1 MLRGA
6 EAELID
12 LLSDK
17 WVGVGGDEKYPVT
30 PVPAV
35 LEVAKSP
42 RRVFMASLSALVVD
56 HSAVPASAAFIMAA
70 MLCNGDTFYTAD
82 VVRCAVSRC
91 PTHPSAL
98 LLAYPLTPTQT
109 HPSPLHVTP
118 SSTPLPSHPHQP
130 SKYSFVAAQGR
141 HGVFCFHDDQ
151 PRKPIYSYV
160 TVPDPTTNLIADVK
174 EKVKISNLANSGC

>member
-56 HSAVPASAAFIMAA
+56 HSAVPASAAFIMVA
-70 MLCNGDTFYTAD
+70 MLCDGDTFYTAD

-98 LLAYPLTPTQT
+98 LLAYPLTPTHT

-118 SSTPLPSHPHQP
+118 FSHPPPLPRPPIQQVP
-130 SKYSFVAAQGR
+130 LGGR
-141 HGVFCFHDDQ
+141 PRPPRRLLLPRR

>member
-6 EAELID
+6 EAELVD

-56 HSAVPASAAFIMAA
+56 HSAVPASAAFIMVA
-70 MLCNGDTFYTAD
+70 MLCDGDTFYTAD

-98 LLAYPLTPTQT
+98 LLAYPLTPTHT

-118 SSTPLPSHPHQP
+118 FFHPPPPTSTNPASTAWWPPKAATASFASTTTKKARLLVRHRAGPNYQP
-130 SKYSFVAAQGR
+130 DR
-141 HGVFCFHDDQ
+141 
-151 PRKPIYSYV
+151 
-160 TVPDPTTNLIADVK
+160 
-174 EKVKISNLANSGC
+174 

>member
-1 MLRGA
+1 MLLGA

-56 HSAVPASAAFIMAA
+56 HSAVHHG
-70 MLCNGDTFYTAD
+70 GDTFYTAD

-98 LLAYPLTPTQT
+98 LLAYPLTPTHT

-118 SSTPLPSHPHQP
+118 PLTPLPSHPHQS
-130 SKYSFVAAQGR
+130 SKCRLVAAQGR

-151 PRKPIYSYV
+151 ESPSTRTSPCR
-160 TVPDPTTNLIADVK
+160 TQLPT
-174 EKVKISNLANSGC
+174 